1 MASARTKFSV
11 GIFLICGI
19 LLVALAIIWVGM
31 SGLLEKGKQ
40 YAIYFNESVQGL
52 AADSQVKYRGVPV
65 GRVERIQVAPD
76 GNLIQ
81 VVVKIDPDLLAL
93 EKKNIENLVAQMKSV
108 GITGIMF
115 IELDRAKPGV
125 KVEEIHLSFPAPYPV
140 IRSRPSDIRQ
150 IFEGVENIFKRID
163 KIDFEGIARHLRKDL
178 KSLNQA
184 IEDANVK
191 GISERFVL
199 ALDRVNRILSPDRWD
214 PIMANLNKTTDRLE
228 TAVTR
233 ADGILADNRAAV
245 KEAMEGL
252 ASTIKSAHTL
262 VTEGEDLVTSTNGRL
277 GEMHQQ
283 LMLSLG
289 NLERATDNINT
300 LISTAAQ
307 DPADL
312 ILGAP
317 PAPRQDAVL
326 QTWGGEVNLPVRKD
340 R

>member
-1 MASARTKFSV
+1 MATARTKFSV

-19 LLVALAIIWVGM
+19 LLFALAIIWVGM

-115 IELDRAKPGV
+115 IELDRRKQGSP
-125 KVEEIHLSFPAPYPV
+125 VEEIHLSFPAPFPV
-140 IRSRPSDIRQ
+140 IPSRPSDIRQ

-163 KIDFEGIARHLRKDL
+163 KIDFEGISRHLKKDL
-178 KSLNQA
+178 KALSQA

-191 GISERFVL
+191 GISERFVT
-199 ALDRVNRILSPDRWD
+199 ALDRINRILAPARWD
-214 PIMANLNKTTDRLE
+214 PMLASLGKTTDRLE
-228 TAVTR
+228 KAVGQ

-245 KEAMEGL
+245 KEAIDALRDTLETASKL
-252 ASTIKSAHTL
+252 AD
-262 VTEGEDLVTSTNGRL
+262 EGEDLVSSTNSRM
-277 GEMHQQ
+277 GELHQQ
-283 LMLSLG
+283 LMLSLA
-289 NLERATDNINT
+289 NLERATDNLNS

-307 DPADL
+307 DPAEL
-312 ILGAP
+312 ILGSP
-317 PAPRQDAVL
+317 PAPRMDAGL
-326 QTWGGEVNLPVRKD
+326 QTWGGEVTLPDRKD
-340 R
+340 K